1 MDGKIYVFGIG
12 GTGARVLKSL
22 TMLAAC
28 GVDLQARSIVPII
41 VDPDFA
47 NADVTR
53 TVELLKDYNKIREKL
68 DFTDATKN
76 RFFKI
81 PIERICNDYRL
92 QINDTTNKKFKEFI
106 DYNILSL
113 QNKALVSALFS
124 EKNLDSD
131 MQVGFKG
138 NPNVGSIVLNQF
150 AETNDFV
157 DFLNG
162 FIEGDRIF
170 IISSIFGG
178 TGASGFPL
186 LLKTLRGLDRA
197 LPNWDAIRRC
207 PIGAITVV
215 PYFAVRANETSEID
229 SSTFIGKTKAALQYY
244 SNNMS
249 GKESA
254 VNALYYIGDKRQKQY
269 ENSEG
274 GNTQRNNA
282 HVVELAAALAIADFI
297 SIPDG
302 DEVLSNVENEQRK
315 TFAGHPVF
323 KEYGI
328 EDDVPE
334 ILFSNLSRNSKDLLC
349 APMTRFVLLSK
360 YLKEQLIDSLHLPWA
375 QDNGFTRNFVQAS
388 FVSTLDKYCE
398 SYMQWLSEMSDND
411 RSFKPYNLSVKDND
425 LYSIVN
431 GVHPAS
437 IKALWALGKNGYSL
451 FDVVLGQQKSHSK
464 STEQKFMDMLY
475 SATEMIIK
483 KKFNF

>member
-28 GVDLQARSIVPII
+28 GVDINAKSIVPII

-53 TVELLKDYNKIREKL
+53 TVELLKDYNSIREKL

-76 RFFKI
+76 HFFEI

-92 QINDTTNKKFKEFI
+92 QINDTKNKKFREFI
-106 DYNILSL
+106 DYNNLSV
-113 QNKALVSALFS
+113 QNKALVSVLFS

-131 MQVGFKG
+131 MEVGFKG
-138 NPNVGSIVLNQF
+138 NPNIGSVVLNQF
-150 AETNDFV
+150 AETKDFV
-157 DFLNG
+157 DFLTD
-162 FIEGDRIF
+162 FREGDRIF

-186 LLKTLRGLDRA
+186 LLKTLRGLDHSFQ
-197 LPNWDAIRRC
+197 NWNTVSNS

-215 PYFAVRANETSEID
+215 PYFAVRAAETSEID

-244 SNNMS
+244 SNNVS
-249 GKESA
+249 GQESA

-274 GNTQRNNA
+274 GNTQKNNA
-282 HVVELAAALAIADFI
+282 HIVELAAALAIVDFI

-302 DEVLSNVENEQRK
+302 DDTLSNVQNNQGK
-315 TFAGHPVF
+315 TYAQYPVF

-334 ILFSNLSRNSKDLLC
+334 ILFSNLSHNTRSLLG

-360 YLKEQLIDSLHLPWA
+360 YLREQLIDSLELPWA
-375 QDNGFTRNFVQAS
+375 KDNNFTKNFVQSS
-388 FVSTLDKYCE
+388 FVNILTEYCE

-411 RSFKPYNLSVKDND
+411 RSFKPYNLGVKDND

-431 GVHPAS
+431 GVNPKS
-437 IKALWALGKNGYSL
+437 INSLWAMGKKGYSL
-451 FDVVLGQQKSHSK
+451 FDVVLGRQKSHSK
-464 STEQKFMDMLY
+464 SLEQKFMDMLY
-475 SATEMIIK
+475 SATETIVN